1 MNEMTAKEKG
11 AYVRCCNYLVEMM
24 MKYGKGTVQQKEEES
39 YESNAVRDN

>member
-24 MKYGKGTVQQKEEES
+24 MKYGKGTVQQKEEKA
-39 YESNAVRDN
+39 YECNAVDDN